1 MKRVMKLFN
10 VKLRSVRAGA
20 ATHVEVPRKNTSNRV
35 VPVRLGSVPTG
46 VATHVDD
53 HFSVRADLAR

>member
-10 VKLRSVRAGA
+10 VMLRSVHSGP
-20 ATHVEVPRKNTSNRV
+20 ATHVEVTRKNTSNRV

-46 VATHVDD
+46 VETHVDD